1 MRIHPLSTAS
11 LLAPAGLLA
20 TVLLFIPV
28 LAVVLMSLT
37 DWQFGATT
45 LNWVGLQNYAEL
57 WSDAVFRKSV
67 ANTDRK
73 STRLNSSHTVISY
86 AVFCLKKTTA
96 LTLGTRAI
104 PALPGRDPPRPRR
117 GASTRYYA
125 LHA

>member
-67 ANTDRK
+67 ANTLVYLVLVTGGSIVR
-73 STRLNSSHTVISY
+73 SEEHTSELQSPCNLVCRL
-86 AVFCLKKTTA
+86 L
-96 LTLGTRAI
+96 
-104 PALPGRDPPRPRR
+104 
-117 GASTRYYA
+117 
-125 LHA
+125 

>member
-67 ANTDRK
+67 ANTLVYLVLVTDRK
-73 STRLNSSHTVISY
+73 STRLNSSHLVISY
-86 AVFCLKKTTA
+86 AAFCLNKKNH
-96 LTLGTRAI
+96 R
-104 PALPGRDPPRPRR
+104 
-117 GASTRYYA
+117 
-125 LHA
+125 LHVV